1 MVKCQRDVILWIS
14 PTTGSPGALGHLAAD
29 MQPVLVVPSAPGLH
43 SGWGSGRNVKY
54 CSGEFGKDKLC
65 RVVVQT
71 AKENPALSPFL
82 SFPFGTQISIFP
94 FLTESRGESVCLRGG
109 HDRRSM
115 LVQVMMT
122 ADPLV
127 SVAFYE
133 TDPHSNTS
141 TPQVPAWETGVS

>member
-1 MVKCQRDVILWIS
+1 MSARCHTLDFANDRFSRSPRTSCSRYAASLGSAISSGVAFRMGIGSECQIL
-14 PTTGSPGALGHLAAD
+14 P
-29 MQPVLVVPSAPGLH
+29 
-43 SGWGSGRNVKY
+43 
-54 CSGEFGKDKLC
+54 GEFGKDKLC